1 MTISLGAGWPI
12 AAPAVVRPTRIA
24 ETRAVAARAR
34 ALSAPLSYAREQWL
48 DEVVMRPL
56 VTAGYLAK
64 AGRLYLPGRMPLALA
79 ACINLATPGTGDMTP
94 TNSPTFTADAGYD
107 LDGVSSYLNLN
118 YTVLTDFST
127 TLLKQNSAHMW
138 VRASS
143 IINGVTTLLIG
154 RNSGSVALDLR
165 RSTTNVLQG
174 YANSSSAASFG
185 TVGTAGFFGW
195 SRVEA
200 TKVRGFGGGALISEQ
215 STTSAVPGASQSLS
229 VGRAASVFSA
239 FRVEAIGLGSG
250 LSDAEFAALDAV
262 LDAAWAEAPPA

>member
-195 SRVEA
+195 FSCRGDEGARLRRWSADLGAVDHFRGARRVA
-200 TKVRGFGGGALISEQ
+200 KPVRRARGVRLLGL
-215 STTSAVPGASQSLS
+215 PGRGDRAWQWV
-229 VGRAASVFSA
+229 VGC
-239 FRVEAIGLGSG
+239 
-250 LSDAEFAALDAV
+250 
-262 LDAAWAEAPPA
+262 